1 MFKNK
6 SYYHHNANDLFE
18 FNLFSDFQLPFAHR
32 SPFFCSIVMANILV
46 VATSKVWWCDNKVL
60 MIRQQI
66 STCLSLTYRTES
78 KVDTRSDWTQKGNLK
93 SVNRQLHDNEAIFIN
108 EGYIFAM
115 VCKVFAYQSHFLQWI
130 AISLRIYIYRKNQ

>member
-1 MFKNK
+1 MSYYAKAWQVFNPNRPLDCYTLMKPSFCYMFKNK

-18 FNLFSDFQLPFAHR
+18 FNLFSNFQLPFAHR

-66 STCLSLTYRTES
+66 STCLSLTYWTES
-78 KVDTRSDWTQKGNLK
+78 KVDTRSDWTQRVTL
-93 SVNRQLHDNEAIFIN
+93 NRSIDSYKI
-108 EGYIFAM
+108 M
-115 VCKVFAYQSHFLQWI
+115 KPFL
-130 AISLRIYIYRKNQ
+130 